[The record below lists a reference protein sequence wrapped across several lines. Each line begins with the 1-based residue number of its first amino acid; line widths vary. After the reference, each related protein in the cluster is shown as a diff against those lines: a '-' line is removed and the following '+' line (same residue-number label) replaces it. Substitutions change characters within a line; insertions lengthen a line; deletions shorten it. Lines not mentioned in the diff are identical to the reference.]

1 MIMYEYI
8 WIYYSNHKNINECI
22 NNNTKVLLLLLLF
35 IMYYYYYID
44 IIIN

>member
-22 NNNTKVLLLLLLF
+22 NNNTKVLLLLLF
-35 IMYYYYYID
+35 IMYYYYID